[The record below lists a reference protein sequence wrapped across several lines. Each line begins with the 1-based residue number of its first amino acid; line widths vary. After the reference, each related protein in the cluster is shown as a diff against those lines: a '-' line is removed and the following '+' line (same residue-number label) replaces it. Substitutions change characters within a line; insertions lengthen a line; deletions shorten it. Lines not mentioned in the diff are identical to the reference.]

1 MLLSF
6 WIYKNITLIKL
17 IGCFIGKG
25 NRLFPN
31 ECERENL
38 QKTVMKFEQGR
49 ENDKGIIIIT
59 TYKQIRNSQSI
70 E

>member
-17 IGCFIGKG
+17 IACFTGKG
-25 NRLFPN
+25 NSLFPN

>member
-1 MLLSF
+1 M
-6 WIYKNITLIKL
+6 KL

-25 NRLFPN
+25 NSLFPN

-49 ENDKGIIIIT
+49 ENDKGIVIVTKIS
-59 TYKQIRNSQSI
+59 YKQIRNSQSI

>member
-1 MLLSF
+1 M
-6 WIYKNITLIKL
+6 N
-17 IGCFIGKG
+17 
-25 NRLFPN
+25 
-31 ECERENL
+31 ERENL

-49 ENDKGIIIIT
+49 ENDKGIAIVT